1 MTALETRAAREYTEA
16 AAYAADAVISRY
28 STSFGLAT
36 RLLQGPARR
45 RTRSVYAMV
54 RVADEI
60 VDGAAAGCGL
70 PPAEIART
78 LDAYEAEIESALTS
92 GFSTDLVIHA
102 FASAARATGI
112 TTELTRPFF
121 ASMRADL
128 TVSTYSAEAFEE
140 YVYGSAEVVGLMC
153 LRVFATD
160 RSVRPVAPDDALVAG
175 ARRLGAAFQKVNFL
189 RDLRADDG
197 RGRAYFPG
205 VDPAHL
211 TEADKHELLD
221 DIDADLAASLDAL
234 AALPASSR
242 AAVRLAHDQFGELS
256 ARLRST
262 PADVLRTT
270 RVRVS
275 GHRRAVIVARVL
287 AERATGRRLPSRRVR

>member
-16 AAYAADAVISRY
+16 AEQAADAVISRY

-60 VDGAAAGCGL
+60 VDGAAAGSGL
-70 PPAEIART
+70 DGTEIARA
-78 LDAYEAEIESALTS
+78 LDAYETEIEHALTS

-102 FASAARATGI
+102 FAAAARATGI
-112 TTELTRPFF
+112 TPALTRPFF

-128 TVSTYSAEAFEE
+128 TATAYTETAFEE

-153 LRVFATD
+153 LHVFTTD
-160 RSVRPVAPDDALVAG
+160 RSVRPVPPDASLVAG

-189 RDLRADDG
+189 RDLQADDG

-211 TEADKHELLD
+211 TETQKHQLLD
-221 DIDADLAASLDAL
+221 DIDADLAASLAAL
-234 AALPASSR
+234 AALPPSSR
-242 AAVRLAHDQFGELS
+242 AAVRLAHEQFGELS
-256 ARLRST
+256 ARLRAT
-262 PADVLRTT
+262 PATMLRTT
-270 RVRVS
+270 RVRVPA
-275 GHRRAVIVARVL
+275 HRRAVLVARVL
-287 AERATGRRLPSRRVR
+287 AERATGRRLPSRSVR